1 MAITKII
8 NIGFSKKGNI
18 TRHLA
23 NALEYIQNG
32 EKTESGIL
40 VGSINSLPDTAL
52 EQMLETKRFF
62 GKEGGRQGY
71 HLIISLVPGEGSPEI
86 AYEIIQKFAEKF
98 LGDDYEGVYAVH
110 ADKEHTPAHLTLNSV
125 NMNTDQNTITKKGT
139 GSIRFRQ
146 LQMN

>member
-32 EKTESGIL
+32 EKTEKGIL
-40 VGSINSLPDTAL
+40 VGSINCLPDTAL

-71 HLIISLVPGEGSPEI
+71 HLIIALVPGEGSLEI
-86 AYEIIQKFAEKF
+86 AYEII
-98 LGDDYEGVYAVH
+98 
-110 ADKEHTPAHLTLNSV
+110 
-125 NMNTDQNTITKKGT
+125 
-139 GSIRFRQ
+139 
-146 LQMN
+146 